1 MEKTAFLTVQ
11 ASVETQNVDF
21 LGLWRPSRM
30 LEHLIDTASRH
41 AAILGYSYED
51 LVQQRIVWVLSRLNV
66 HFYRRPGIGEE
77 VMHPHVDQGHPA
89 EALLPAR
96 FRNEG

>member
-11 ASVETQNVDF
+11 AAVETQNVDF

-30 LEHLIDTASRH
+30 LEHLIDTASKH

-66 HFYRRPGIGEE
+66 HFYRRPVLGRRS
-77 VMHPHVDQGHPA
+77 PPA
-89 EALLPAR
+89 PGSRVSSRSSSFCAILR
-96 FRNEG
+96 